1 MNDTNINANANTQQQ
16 TNNKPIVGKYG
27 WYDYFNPNIGTR
39 TTRNTNN
46 SHGTVIR
53 NHKHGND
60 QNSSFTNFIDN
71 RYIYSNNMWD
81 TIEKYAPNYPEVR
94 PETIFSNSNK
104 TVLEV
109 GIGNGEFLINLA
121 ENNPETNFIGFEV
134 FKEGAT
140 KCIRRCKSL
149 GLSNVR
155 VVHFDAIF
163 YMHLLEKSSISEVYV
178 NFPDPW
184 FKKRHRKRRIINPQF
199 VALVASLLEPEGVLN
214 IATDNE
220 DYATGLDGIQHTLE
234 NCASGGALSNMQDE
248 PFTHDDS
255 HYFSTKY
262 YRKFGRQ
269 RSYFFKYSRPNT
281 NAQK

>member
-1 MNDTNINANANTQQQ
+1 MNDTNTQQQ
-16 TNNKPIVGKYG
+16 INNKPIVGKYG
-27 WYDYFNPNIGTR
+27 WYDYFNPNIGSR
-39 TTRNTNN
+39 ATRNTNN
-46 SHGTVIR
+46 PHGVVTR
-53 NHKHGND
+53 KHSRGDNL
-60 QNSSFTNFIDN
+60 NSSFTNFTDN
-71 RYIYSNNMWD
+71 RYIYSNNMWNA
-81 TIEKYAPNYPEVR
+81 IEKYAPRYPEVR
-94 PETIFSNSNK
+94 PETVFDNNNK

-149 GLSNVR
+149 GLNNVR

-163 YMHLLEKSSISEVYV
+163 YMHLLEKSSISEIYV

-199 VALVASLLEPEGVLN
+199 VELVASLLKPDGVLN

-234 NCASGGALSNMQDE
+234 NCASGGTLSNMQGE

-255 HYFSTKY
+255 HYFPTKY

-269 RSYFFKYSRPNT
+269 RSYFFKYYRPNT